1 MIFVDN
7 LIYDVDSKVDEVGQS
22 FGIYIYI
29 IMNSYTY
36 IYIYVIYVCV

>member
-22 FGIYIYI
+22 FGI
-29 IMNSYTY
+29 MSFGGFPQRLP
-36 IYIYVIYVCV
+36 VPGWFGG